1 MKRIGRGISL
11 VIAGCLMTGCGNTG
25 GMEKGINSANSVTK
39 VINDQVNAEEA
50 ENVMPAE
57 SENVM
62 LEEDKEAESENE
74 TVVPEESEETEN
86 EGETVVLE
94 EGKKT
99 ENESETVVPE
109 EGKETENESETVIAE
124 EKEEA
129 KGDVDYDL
137 TEMSSDM
144 VYATVYQM
152 MVTPEEYE
160 GKTFRMDGIFYAS
173 YYEATEK
180 YYYYCI
186 IQDATAC
193 CAQGMEFVWGDGSHK
208 YPEEYPQEGD
218 YVIVEGT
225 FETYRE
231 EGDERLYCRLADS
244 KLEIK

>member
-25 GMEKGINSANSVTK
+25 GMEKGINSINSVTK

-50 ENVMPAE
+50 VINEAENVM
-57 SENVM
+57 SEG
-62 LEEDKEAESENE
+62 DKEAESENE
-74 TVVPEESEETEN
+74 TVIPEESGETER
-86 EGETVVLE
+86 EG
-94 EGKKT
+94 
-99 ENESETVVPE
+99 ETVVPE

-152 MVTPEEYE
+152 MATPEEYE

-231 EGDERLYCRLADS
+231 EGDEGLYCRLADS
-244 KLEIK
+244 KMEIK